1 MNPDEEVDRIR
12 AIYPDAVPLGE
23 GGITLVHLPGL
34 VIATRDG
41 PVTRDALLC
50 PYEHS
55 GYKTRLF
62 LDAIVPGPLANWTEH
77 TLITRKWFTW
87 SWNNIMPDQA
97 WTSILANHLAA
108 FR

>member
-1 MNPDEEVDRIR
+1 VNAAEEVERIR
-12 AIYPDAVPLGE
+12 AIYPDAAPLVQ
-23 GGITLVHLPGL
+23 GGQTFVHMPGL
-34 VIATRDG
+34 VIATRSG

-50 PYEHS
+50 PHEHG

-62 LDAIVPGPLANWTEH
+62 LSAAIAGPLANWTEH
-77 TLITRKWFTW
+77 NLFTRKWFTW
-87 SWNNIMPDQA
+87 SWNHILAEQA